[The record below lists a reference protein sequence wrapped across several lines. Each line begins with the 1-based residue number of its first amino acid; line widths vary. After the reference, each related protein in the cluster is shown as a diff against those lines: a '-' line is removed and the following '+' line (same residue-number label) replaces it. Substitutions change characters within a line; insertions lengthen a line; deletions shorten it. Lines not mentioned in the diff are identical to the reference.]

1 MEQNQ
6 TTAPPRSNSKS
17 HPTKNF
23 ANQKF
28 YQRDFSNQDLSHA
41 NFMGATLAEC
51 KFNNCDLSYANM
63 EATNCFRADFTGA
76 KLYRTNFRDAVI
88 AQAIMKPKD
97 FFGCTITL
105 VCEAFDGT
113 QLNAV
118 WWYSWLY
125 LAMAMDGP
133 VDGSEPKEKA
143 RERLV
148 TALGAERYEALRR
161 MFGARTI

>member
-1 MEQNQ
+1 ME
-6 TTAPPRSNSKS
+6 TKAPVRPSRS
-17 HPTKNF
+17 HPEKNF
-23 ANQKF
+23 SNQKF

-51 KFNNCDLSYANM
+51 KFVNSDLSYANM
-63 EATNCFRADFTGA
+63 EATNCFRADFTGS
-76 KLYRTNFRDAVI
+76 KLYRTNFRDAVL
-88 AQAIMKPKD
+88 AQAIFKPKD

-105 VCEAFDGT
+105 VCEAFDGA
-113 QLNAV
+113 QLGAI

-133 VDGSEPKEKA
+133 IDGSEPKEKV

-148 TALGAERYEALRR
+148 TAMGQEKYEALRKL
-161 MFGARTI
+161 FGARTI